1 MKNTLVYIDSRMDAS
16 EEKIIEPKDMAKEPT
31 KNERERE
38 QDWGNEC
45 IVSKLWDKWTTSCVT
60 GVKQK

>member
-31 KNERERE
+31 KNERE
-38 QDWGNEC
+38 NKT
-45 IVSKLWDKWTTSCVT
+45 SK
-60 GVKQK
+60 

>member
-31 KNERERE
+31 KNERENKT
-38 QDWGNEC
+38 GGMNVLS
-45 IVSKLWDKWTTSCVT
+45 VSCGTSGQPHV
-60 GVKQK
+60 